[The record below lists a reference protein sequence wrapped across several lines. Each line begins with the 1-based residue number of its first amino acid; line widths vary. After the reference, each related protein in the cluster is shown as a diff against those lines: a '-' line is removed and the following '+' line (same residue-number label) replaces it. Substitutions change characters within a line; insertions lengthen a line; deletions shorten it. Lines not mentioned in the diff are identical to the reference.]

1 MNDDQTFLTIKEAAA
16 RFNKSELTI
25 RRLVKQHNL
34 TNHVRSED
42 TPKGKT
48 YQVSQAFLEQ
58 HYSITSSLTSYQESV
73 SLNIVQENEQLKN
86 LLVEK
91 DKVIQELQNRLFEQS
106 DVLNAVINQ
115 MNSQKISHI
124 EELLLEQN
132 NQLVDLQK
140 QLLTKA
146 SKPKN
151 WLSRL
156 LGRND

>member
-34 TNHVRSED
+34 TNHIRSED

-58 HYSITSSLTSYQESV
+58 HYSIIPSLTPYQESISSDV
-73 SLNIVQENEQLKN
+73 VQENEQLKN

-91 DKVIQELQNRLFEQS
+91 DKVIQQLQNRLFEQS
-106 DVLNAVINQ
+106 DVLNALINQ

-132 NQLVDLQK
+132 SQLVDLQK
-140 QLLTKA
+140 QLSTST

-151 WLSRL
+151 WLSRFF
-156 LGRND
+156 RKKD

>member
-48 YQVSQAFLEQ
+48 YHVSQAFLER
-58 HYSITSSLTSYQESV
+58 HYSITPSVTPYQESISSDV
-73 SLNIVQENEQLKN
+73 VQENEQLKN

-91 DKVIQELQNRLFEQS
+91 DKVIQQLQNRLFEQS
-106 DVLNAVINQ
+106 DVLNALINQ
-115 MNSQKISHI
+115 MNSHKISHI

-132 NQLVDLQK
+132 SQLVDLQK
-140 QLLTKA
+140 QLSTST

-156 LGRND
+156 FGKKD